1 MCDPPRDP
9 ACTRRNSPI
18 IVVPMLSAARRVP
31 LVQPIHRAESAAF
44 TGA

>member
-1 MCDPPRDP
+1 MTDPPRDP
-9 ACTRRNSPI
+9 AGTRRNSPI
-18 IVVPMLSAARRVP
+18 VVPMLSPARRVP